1 MNEKK
6 KFVSCE
12 LKSLC
17 QKIDENVLD
26 MYYIYIEE
34 RHEEFVNIRFKN
46 GYERIVCVTADS
58 LKAITK
64 DVIRVLG

>member
-17 QKIDENVLD
+17 QKIDESVFD

-34 RHEEFVNIRFKN
+34 QHEEFVNIRFKN

>member
-12 LKSLC
+12 LQSLC
-17 QKIDENVLD
+17 QKIDKSVFD

-34 RHEEFVNIRFKN
+34 QHEEFIYIRFKN
-46 GYERIVCVTADS
+46 GYERIVCVTGDS
-58 LKAITK
+58 LREITK
-64 DVIRVLG
+64 DVIKVLG

>member
-17 QKIDENVLD
+17 QKIDKSVFD

-34 RHEEFVNIRFKN
+34 QHEEFVNIRFKN
-46 GYERIVCVTADS
+46 GYERIVCVTGDS
-58 LKAITK
+58 LREITK
-64 DVIRVLG
+64 DVIKVLG